1 MTGTPWVNCLG
12 VVSAVALGLAG
23 LSVAGER
30 KPRSAASAS
39 VLHPSAVATSAVATS
54 AVSTSAVSTS
64 ADSSATATET
74 SGVLPLATSAD
85 GSPGLRDASGV
96 VVSLRKYSRVA
107 SASTIADALLWEFA
121 EPAQVAAFTRYS
133 VENEVFGY
141 RYTGRPQIDALAN
154 LEGLLALEPDLL
166 LVSTLSSGVRVERLR
181 ETGVA
186 VFSLGEMRGVESFLN
201 NARAIAALLGRP
213 ELGAM
218 YAESTLRR
226 LQSIAR
232 TLPDERRKT
241 AIQVVYYGNKIYGSG
256 AATSYNDVMRYAGLI
271 DVGAQRYTGWPAWNA
286 EQVLELD
293 PDIVITRTNMGR
305 QLCTQETLSR
315 LRACRTDA
323 AGRSGIV
330 ELPDAL
336 INDPGPGMLL
346 SAERIY
352 AAVYEP

>member
-1 MTGTPWVNCLG
+1 MTGSSWLNLLG
-12 VVSAVALGLAG
+12 VVGAVAFGLAG
-23 LSVAGER
+23 LSAAGER
-30 KPRSAASAS
+30 KP
-39 VLHPSAVATSAVATS
+39 TS
-54 AVSTSAVSTS
+54 AVSA
-64 ADSSATATET
+64 AATATET
-74 SGVLPLATSAD
+74 SGTLPLATPD
-85 GSPGLRDASGV
+85 GTPGLRDASGV
-96 VVSLRKYSRVA
+96 VVPLRKYSRVV

-121 EPAQVAAFTRYS
+121 EPAQVAAFTQYS
-133 VENEVFGY
+133 VENEVFGH

-181 ETGVA
+181 ETGIA
-186 VFSLGEMRGVESFLN
+186 VFSLGEMRGVESFLS
-201 NARAIAALLGRP
+201 NARSIAALLGRA

-226 LQSIAR
+226 LQSIAQ
-232 TLPDERRKT
+232 TLPNDQRKT
-241 AIQVVYYGNKIYGSG
+241 AIQLVYYGNKIYGSG

-293 PDIVITRTNMGR
+293 PDIVITRTDMGR
-305 QLCTQETLSR
+305 QLCTQATLSR

-323 AGRSGIV
+323 NGRSGIV